1 MFEEAGTRQRWRRLP
16 EAGGMTRQHLLPQV
30 GKGRATNR
38 RRRPGKT
45 GIDDC
50 RMEADDLEDLRALV
64 AVDGRNAHLG
74 EDFQRPVFDGLHK
87 ALLGRRR
94 GKGRDRLQG
103 QAWTDR
109 LGSEAKQRNDMMDVA
124 RFVGLDDQAG
134 PAAQA
139 GPHQV
144 VMHAAD
150 GE

>member
-16 EAGGMTRQHLLPQV
+16 EARGMTREHLLPQV

-38 RRRPGKT
+38 RWRPGKT

-74 EDFQRPVFDGLHK
+74 EDFQRAVLDGLHV

-94 GKGRDRLQG
+94 GKGRDRLQAP
-103 QAWTDR
+103 AWTDR
-109 LGSEAKQRNDMMDVA
+109 LGSEANLRRAMMD
-124 RFVGLDDQAG
+124 
-134 PAAQA
+134 AA
-139 GPHQV
+139 
-144 VMHAAD
+144 
-150 GE
+150 